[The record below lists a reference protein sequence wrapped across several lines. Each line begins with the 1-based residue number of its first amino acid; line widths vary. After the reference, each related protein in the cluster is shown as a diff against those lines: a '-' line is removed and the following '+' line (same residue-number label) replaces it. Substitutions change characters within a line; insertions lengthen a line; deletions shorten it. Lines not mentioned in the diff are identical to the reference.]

1 MNPASPKASLPR
13 TTSFDGQAVHVFEED
28 RADVMRRALPRLA
41 VGLLGWAGI
50 IALVVLVTA
59 EDAPLGPVLGLCF
72 GIAVFALLLRFDVYA
87 LQFGRRIR
95 YEVSDTEFACYRS
108 DELVLR
114 FELDRVLDWTAA
126 SPADTLFYWLGW
138 GYYRSAALP
147 LSLSTFSFT
156 VRDESRRA
164 GHRTVTPPALFRWQ
178 DRGGLRDLTHGL
190 VRRLG
195 NPVNYSINYQVPE
208 D

>member
-1 MNPASPKASLPR
+1 M
-13 TTSFDGQAVHVFEED
+13 TTGLDGQPVQVFEED
-28 RADVMRRALPRLA
+28 RADVMRRALPKLA

-50 IALVVLVTA
+50 IALVVLVTSA
-59 EDAPLGPVLGLCF
+59 GDAPLGLVLGLCF

-147 LSLSTFSFT
+147 LSLDTFSFT
-156 VRDESRRA
+156 LRDESRRA
-164 GHRTVTPPALFRWQ
+164 GNRTVTPPALFRWE